1 MAKKSYRR
9 LFSIPVVLAIAFGL
23 ISCESN
29 PRSAQPDTHHSPVR
43 SAHGT
48 WVEES
53 FQTAVVNI
61 GLKELGYTIETPKEL
76 DYASIYLSIANQD
89 IDYSVVY
96 YDRGYE
102 SFFDAANQNN
112 QLERM
117 GQIIPPGTQGYQI
130 DKKTAHEYEITSL
143 QQLQDPQIATL
154 FDSNGDGKADL
165 AGCNPGWA
173 CGTIIE
179 HHIETYGLKNTVEQ
193 TQGNYTALLQN
204 TITRYQ
210 HRQPILYYAYNPHW
224 IFAVLKPNEDVVF
237 LEVPFTSLPEDE
249 EMGDL
254 TEDDTTFEGKNLG
267 WPSIGQ
273 KFVVNRE
280 FVDHHPM
287 AKRWFELVTIPVAD
301 MNEVSL
307 AIKDGKNTPEA
318 ISSLAQEWVS
328 DNQAQFDQ
336 WLVEAKNSK

>member
-1 MAKKSYRR
+1 MEKRLYRR
-9 LFSIPVVLAIAFGL
+9 WFSIPVVLAIAFGL
-23 ISCESN
+23 ISCDSN
-29 PRSAQPDTHHSPVR
+29 RRSAQQHTQTLTVR

-102 SFFDAANQNN
+102 SLFDAANQNN
-112 QLERM
+112 QLEQI
-117 GQIIPPGTQGYQI
+117 GQIIPPGSQGYQI
-130 DKKTAHEYEITSL
+130 DKKTADEYGITSL

-165 AGCNPGWA
+165 TGCNPGWA
-173 CGTIIE
+173 CGAVIE
-179 HHIETYGLKNTVEQ
+179 HHIKVYGLKNTVEQ
-193 TQGNYTALLQN
+193 NQGNYTALLEN
-204 TITRYQ
+204 TITHYQ
-210 HRQPILYYAYNPHW
+210 QGQPILYYAYNPHW
-224 IFAVLKPNEDVVF
+224 IFAVLKPNQDVVF
-237 LEVPFTSLPEDE
+237 LEVPFTSLPQDE
-249 EMGDL
+249 KMGDI
-254 TEDDTTFEGKNLG
+254 TEDDTIFEGKNLG

-280 FVDHHPM
+280 FVDNHPM

-301 MNEVSL
+301 MNQVSL

-318 ISSLAQEWVS
+318 IRSLAQEWVS
-328 DNQAQFDQ
+328 ENQAQFDE
-336 WLVEAKNSK
+336 WLVQAKEAK